1 MCLTVFHCFP
11 PFMTKSELQQPLFPP
26 LLFFKEWREKF
37 ALVTLYKIETGSLLL
52 QSLLTKEQPC
62 LIRSHCSLQKSNGS
76 DSLFS
81 KSESLFRSFAH
92 KKRAIRSK
100 KTKSKFPPLTNT
112 EWSRILKLQ
121 IRISNIF
128 VKTIIL
134 RKLSVVIRVEWFWEK
149 KMLNIVCCAKLLLD
163 PNSEIS
169 CLKVVSFLG
178 RRAFEKLDCPK
189 STKFFV
195 LPFWSLRQGKMY
207 S

>member
-1 MCLTVFHCFP
+1 MPGSCSFCDWLAFDLLFCSKKNKQFAGQIHIFHECVWQFFTAFP
-11 PFMTKSELQQPLFPP
+11 PFMTKSELQQPLFAP

-134 RKLSVVIRVEWFWEK
+134 RKL
-149 KMLNIVCCAKLLLD
+149 
-163 PNSEIS
+163 
-169 CLKVVSFLG
+169 FL
-178 RRAFEKLDCPK
+178 P
-189 STKFFV
+189 V
-195 LPFWSLRQGKMY
+195 NQWSLGWSDFERKKC
-207 S
+207 